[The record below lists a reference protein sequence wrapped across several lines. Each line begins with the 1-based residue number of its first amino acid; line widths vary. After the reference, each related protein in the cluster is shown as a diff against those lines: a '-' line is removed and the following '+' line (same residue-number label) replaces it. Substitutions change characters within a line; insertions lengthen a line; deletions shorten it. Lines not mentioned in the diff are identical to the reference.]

1 MLLIATPL
9 RYSFR
14 GIHYGVVNMYEIN
27 DLNQLNA
34 VSGGEVRYVSQ
45 TEINMDCFANLMF
58 VPVLGMGAAMF
69 VADTL
74 IGVPAI
80 TVLAAGV
87 GLVGST
93 YLTYQYASSIDP
105 QCGDKPGFYNIIYS

>member
-9 RYSFR
+9 GYSFR

-27 DLNQLNA
+27 DFDQLNA

-45 TEINMDCFANLMF
+45 NEINIDCFANLVF
-58 VPVLGMGAAMF
+58 VPILGTGAAMF

-74 IGVPAI
+74 IGAPAI
-80 TVLAAGV
+80 TVLAIAV
-87 GLVGST
+87 GFVGST

-105 QCGDKPGFYNIIYS
+105 QCGDKPGFYNIVYL